1 MNTPFDRQGEITEL
15 ANYPQWVHAMVAAT
29 AAIRRRVVEHP
40 LFLQMRDATLGVAA
54 TRAFLIGTWPTIE
67 QFPQFMALSLLKA
80 RYGRSRGEDLAR
92 QFLIRNIRVEN
103 KHADHW
109 RAWAAACDIGLS
121 ELMYAP
127 APLPAHALA
136 HWCWQ
141 VCDAEP
147 LAVAVAATNYA
158 VEGATGEWS
167 AVVCSKEL
175 YENSFAPAHRHAAM
189 RWLRL
194 HAQYDDVH
202 PWEALDIV
210 ATLLGNEPSEREV
223 TAVTQAVRKSLE
235 YMALNLDSCL
245 AQASLPIDQAYVQT
259 VGNGFGIGGEAVH
272 WDQASALAP
281 QRALSPTE
289 FFAPTN
295 LGSSKEPGFASDLG
309 RATRP
314 YILEESVEPHREEV

>member
-1 MNTPFDRQGEITEL
+1 MNTAFVRQGDIKEL
-15 ANYPQWVHAMVAAT
+15 ANYPQWVRDMVAAN
-29 AAIRRRVVEHP
+29 AEVRHRVVEHP
-40 LFLQMRDATLGVAA
+40 LFLQMRDATLDVAA

-109 RAWAAACDIGLS
+109 KEWAAACGIGLD

-167 AVVCSKEL
+167 TVVCSKEL
-175 YENSFAPAHRHAAM
+175 YENLFPEDQRHGAM

-194 HAQYDDVH
+194 HAHYDDIH
-202 PWEALDIV
+202 PWEALEIV
-210 ATLLGNEPSEREV
+210 ATLLGNEPSGREIA
-223 TAVTQAVRKSLE
+223 AVTQAVRKSLE
-235 YMALNLDSCL
+235 YMALNLDHCL
-245 AQASLPIDQAYVQT
+245 AQASLPIYPLYIPT
-259 VGNGFGIGGEAVH
+259 NGDKGLGIGHERTRRGSEAVG
-272 WDQASALAP
+272 SSL
-281 QRALSPTE
+281 RALTPTE
-289 FFAPTN
+289 FFKQTVAVPTFATESAKPN
-295 LGSSKEPGFASDLG
+295 VPNGHSGSIE
-309 RATRP
+309 RNQV
-314 YILEESVEPHREEV
+314 ES